1 MKQFFPGK
9 GEEWKQTQITR
20 IVINPSDNELIYGE
34 RSYKSIRKT
43 TTITIQCKGRARAFQ
58 RKNTNINDL

>member
-9 GEEWKQTQITR
+9 EEEWKQTQITR

-34 RSYKSIRKT
+34 RSCKSIRKT
-43 TTITIQCKGRARAFQ
+43 TTVTIQCK
-58 RKNTNINDL
+58 RKGKGFSEKKTQS

>member
-9 GEEWKQTQITR
+9 EKEWKQTQITR

-43 TTITIQCKGRARAFQ
+43 TTVTIQCK
-58 RKNTNINDL
+58 RKGKSFSEKKTQT

>member
-9 GEEWKQTQITR
+9 EEEWKQTQITR

-43 TTITIQCKGRARAFQ
+43 TTVTTQCK
-58 RKNTNINDL
+58 RKGKGFSEKKNKHK